1 MLKPEVIPK
10 MGKILSFIES
20 KGFRFN
26 KMMMTKIAPHRAGEF
41 YKEHMGR
48 AFYQYAHLFFNLF
61 TNH

>member
-26 KMMMTKIAPHRAGEF
+26 KMMMTKITPHRVGEF
-41 YKEHMGR
+41 YKEHLGR
-48 AFYQYAHLFFNLF
+48 AFYQYVIHSLICLL
-61 TNH
+61 